1 MFFIA
6 DFIQLFILLY
16 NVEFLHYHL
25 RLFLKHMRY
34 TEGGCINPRAAG
46 KIIKRW
52 LQFASKRKSLEILR
66 LFHKPE
72 YLLMTIFFSIFDQNT
87 IP

>member
-1 MFFIA
+1 
-6 DFIQLFILLY
+6 
-16 NVEFLHYHL
+16 
-25 RLFLKHMRY
+25 MRY

-72 YLLMTIFFSIFDQNT
+72 YLLMTIFSVYLIKIQSPNQLYKDQLSVT
-87 IP
+87 RVRFPYFLRLAFYSTS